1 MATACVGLGQT
12 PRQERRSPLKRHRIS
27 FALAAAAI
35 LLLLSTV
42 ILIFYDFAARLRYH
56 YHEAA
61 AALLL
66 RAVLLC
72 LLLTALL
79 VLVGF
84 ILFLLQKEKTRR
96 LVTERGQFYLL
107 SHFANTCLFEL
118 SYETGGLRLSDNLP
132 PGLDLPPEAR
142 SLTGA
147 ALFRSLLHGEDR
159 PRVEALYRNPPA
171 AGREAA
177 LEFRLRHRDGS
188 YVWYECKSIAIHDSH
203 GAPMMLMGRF
213 EDIDARKAR
222 EEALIARSTLDDLT
236 GLLNKSAFAMRLE
249 EWRNSP
255 CAKGGGALLML
266 DLDNFKSINDSCG
279 HATGDNALRLTAQIL
294 RETFRGSDVLA
305 RAGGDEFLIFMPGAA
320 DEALVRRKADEVCRA
335 LAARSGDGRGS
346 YRFTCSVGAAFYPRN
361 GRCFA
366 DLFQAADAAMYRA
379 KREGKDAYCITDGE
393 NGPPPCANDP
403 LPKGPRA
410 Q

>member
-1 MATACVGLGQT
+1 MSVIEEVHRRLLPLGGGFGDHHARPLLDRHRVGSGKIGQGAHAPDDGVGAAVVLGDLRGCLLYT
-12 PRQERRSPLKRHRIS
+12 SKRHRIS

-107 SHFANTCLFEL
+107 SHFAHTCLFEL

-159 PRVEALYRNPPA
+159 PRVCLLYT
-171 AGREAA
+171 
-177 LEFRLRHRDGS
+177 S
-188 YVWYECKSIAIHDSH
+188 
-203 GAPMMLMGRF
+203 
-213 EDIDARKAR
+213 
-222 EEALIARSTLDDLT
+222 
-236 GLLNKSAFAMRLE
+236 
-249 EWRNSP
+249 
-255 CAKGGGALLML
+255 
-266 DLDNFKSINDSCG
+266 
-279 HATGDNALRLTAQIL
+279 
-294 RETFRGSDVLA
+294 
-305 RAGGDEFLIFMPGAA
+305 
-320 DEALVRRKADEVCRA
+320 
-335 LAARSGDGRGS
+335 
-346 YRFTCSVGAAFYPRN
+346 
-361 GRCFA
+361 RCV
-366 DLFQAADAAMYRA
+366 
-379 KREGKDAYCITDGE
+379 
-393 NGPPPCANDP
+393 
-403 LPKGPRA
+403 
-410 Q
+410 